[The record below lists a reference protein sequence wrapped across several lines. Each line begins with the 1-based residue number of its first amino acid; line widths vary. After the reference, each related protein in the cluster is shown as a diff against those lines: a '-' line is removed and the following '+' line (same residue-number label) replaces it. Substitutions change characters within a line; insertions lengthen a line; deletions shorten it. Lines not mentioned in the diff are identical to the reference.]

1 MFSAEYMPYFAAGL
15 AFASVLLAGYGI
27 MGYLG
32 GAGDAARLKERVSGR
47 PSNTGDS
54 LAAPLVKLGRSLAA
68 NFEKIGS
75 KVGPKDEAEISR
87 NRTALI
93 QAGLRSSNS
102 AFLFQG
108 VKVFLAVVFAGGFL
122 LIRFLGEMEMT
133 VVMTCISAVVAAGL
147 GVYAPE
153 IWLRKKIARRQLA
166 VANELPD
173 ALDLL
178 VVCVESGM
186 GLDQA
191 IDRVC
196 AELALSGPV
205 ISAELKLMTLELR
218 AGKARGDALRGLSDR
233 VGLDDLSSLTSL
245 LVQADIFGISV
256 GRTLRVYSDAMRTKR
271 SQRAEE
277 LAAKL
282 PVKLLL
288 PLVGFIL
295 PALFVA
301 IMGPA
306 GLTFVEIFS
315 KVNN

>member
-1 MFSAEYMPYFAAGL
+1 MSGSDYLPLFAACL
-15 AFASVLLAGYGI
+15 AFVSVLLAARGL

-32 GAGDAARLKERVSGR
+32 NASAAARLKERISGR
-47 PSNTGDS
+47 PQRRRDS
-54 LAAPLVKLGRSLAA
+54 LLAPLAGLGRALTAH
-68 NFEKIGS
+68 FERIGA
-75 KVGPKDEAEISR
+75 KVGPRDAAELDR
-87 NRTALI
+87 NRLALI
-93 QAGLRSSNS
+93 QAGLRTRN
-102 AFLFQG
+102 APVLFQG
-108 VKVFLAVVFAGGFL
+108 VKVFLAVLLGGGFL
-122 LIRFLGEMEMT
+122 AARFFGGLELSVLWTCLGAAFL
-133 VVMTCISAVVAAGL
+133 AVL
-147 GVYAPE
+147 GAYAPE
-153 IWLRKKIARRQLA
+153 AWLRRKVEARRRR
-166 VANELPD
+166 VADELPD

-196 AELALSGPV
+196 TELVLSGPV
-205 ISAELKLMTLELR
+205 ISSELKLMTLELR
-218 AGKARGDALRGLSDR
+218 AGKARADALRGLSER

-245 LVQADIFGISV
+245 LVQADVFGISV

-295 PALFVA
+295 PALFVT

-306 GLTFVEIFS
+306 GLTFIEVFA

>member
-1 MFSAEYMPYFAAGL
+1 MFSAQYMPFFAAGL

-27 MGYLG
+27 MGYLT
-32 GAGDAARLKERVSGR
+32 GAGHTARLKERVSGR
-47 PSNTGDS
+47 AANRTES
-54 LAAPLVKLGRSLAA
+54 LAAPLVKLGRSLAESFA
-68 NFEKIGS
+68 RIGS
-75 KVGPKDEAEISR
+75 KVGPRDEAEIDK

-93 QAGLRSSNS
+93 QAGLRSPNAS
-102 AFLFQG
+102 FLFQG
-108 VKVFLAVVFAGGFL
+108 VKAALAVTLAGGFL
-122 LIRFLGEMEMT
+122 LVRFLGGLELT
-133 VVMTCISAVVAAGL
+133 VVMTCVGAAVAAGL
-147 GVYAPE
+147 GVYLPE
-153 IWLRKKIARRQLA
+153 VWLRRKIAKRQLA
-166 VANELPD
+166 VADELPD

-196 AELALSGPV
+196 RELVTSGPI

-218 AGKARGDALRGLSDR
+218 AGKARGDALRGLSER

-245 LVQADIFGISV
+245 LIQADVFGISV

-306 GLTFVEIFS
+306 GLTFVEVFS

>member
-1 MFSAEYMPYFAAGL
+1 MFSPESIPFFAAGL
-15 AFASVLLAGYGI
+15 AFVSVLLAGYGVI
-27 MGYLG
+27 GYFG
-32 GAGDAARLKERVSGR
+32 GTGNVARLKERVSGKHVNR
-47 PSNTGDS
+47 SDS
-54 LAAPLVKLGRSLAA
+54 LTAPLVEVGKNLAA
-68 NFEKIGS
+68 KFEKIGER
-75 KVGPKDEAEISR
+75 VGPKDEAEVDR

-93 QAGLRSSNS
+93 QAGLRSPN
-102 AFLFQG
+102 AQVKFQG
-108 VKVFLAVVFAGGFL
+108 VKVFLALTFGGLFL
-122 LIRFLGEMEMT
+122 LFRFFGDLELSVLWTCFAT
-133 VVMTCISAVVAAGL
+133 VACASL

-153 IWLRKKIARRQLA
+153 VWLRKKVQKRQLT
-166 VANELPD
+166 VADELPD

-196 AELALSGPV
+196 TELVTSGPV
-205 ISAELKLMTLELR
+205 ISSELKLMTLELR
-218 AGKARGDALRGLSDR
+218 AGKARADALRGLSAR
-233 VGLDDLSSLTSL
+233 VGLDDLGSLTSL
-245 LVQADIFGISV
+245 LVQADVFGISV

-306 GLTFVEIFS
+306 GLTFMEVFS
-315 KVNN
+315 KVN

>member
-1 MFSAEYMPYFAAGL
+1 MFSAQYMPFFAAGL

-27 MGYLG
+27 MGYLT
-32 GAGDAARLKERVSGR
+32 GAGHTARLKERVSGR
-47 PSNTGDS
+47 TANRTES
-54 LAAPLVKLGRSLAA
+54 LAAPLVKLGRSLAESFA
-68 NFEKIGS
+68 RIGS
-75 KVGPKDEAEISR
+75 KVGPRDEAEIDK

-93 QAGLRSSNS
+93 QAGLRSPNAS
-102 AFLFQG
+102 FLFQG
-108 VKVFLAVVFAGGFL
+108 IKAALAVTLAGGFL
-122 LIRFLGEMEMT
+122 LVRFLGGLELT
-133 VVMTCISAVVAAGL
+133 VVMTCVGAAVAAGL
-147 GVYAPE
+147 GVYLPE
-153 IWLRKKIARRQLA
+153 VWLRRKIARRQLA
-166 VANELPD
+166 VADELPD

-196 AELALSGPV
+196 RELVTSGPI

-218 AGKARGDALRGLSDR
+218 AGKARGDALRGLSER

-245 LVQADIFGISV
+245 LIQADVFGISV

-306 GLTFVEIFS
+306 GLTFVEVFS

>member
-1 MFSAEYMPYFAAGL
+1 MADMQLMPLIAAGI

-27 MGYLG
+27 IGYLG
-32 GAGDAARLKERVSGR
+32 GATDTARLKERVSG
-47 PSNTGDS
+47 SSSGKAGA
-54 LAAPLVKLGRSLAA
+54 LVAPLGSLVRNFLGVFGR
-68 NFEKIGS
+68 IGDRL
-75 KVGPKDEAEISR
+75 GPKKADDIDK
-87 NRTALI
+87 NRIRLV
-93 QAGLRSSNS
+93 QAGLRKPDSYKI
-102 AFLFQG
+102 FQG
-108 VKVFLAVVFAGGFL
+108 AKGGLAVSLTGAFFAVRFLAL
-122 LIRFLGEMEMT
+122 TDLPL
-133 VVMTCISAVVAAGL
+133 SATAFGAVLMATIGVYGPEFWLTKKIESRKRAAGD
-147 GVYAPE
+147 
-153 IWLRKKIARRQLA
+153 
-166 VANELPD
+166 ELPD

-196 AELALSGPV
+196 EEMRTSGPV
-205 ISAELKLMTLELR
+205 ISSEFKLLSLELR
-218 AGKARGDALRGLSDR
+218 AGKSRNEALRALAGR
-233 VGLDDLSSLTSL
+233 VGLEDLNSLTSL
-245 LVQADIFGISV
+245 LIQADTFGISV

-306 GLTFVEIFS
+306 GLTFMEVFS

>member
-1 MFSAEYMPYFAAGL
+1 MFSAEYMPFFAAGL

-54 LAAPLVKLGRSLAA
+54 LVAPLVKLGRSLAA

-93 QAGLRSSNS
+93 QAGLRSPNS

-218 AGKARGDALRGLSDR
+218 AGKARGDALRGLSER

-271 SQRAEE
+271 S
-277 LAAKL
+277 
-282 PVKLLL
+282 
-288 PLVGFIL
+288 
-295 PALFVA
+295 
-301 IMGPA
+301 
-306 GLTFVEIFS
+306 
-315 KVNN
+315 

>member
-1 MFSAEYMPYFAAGL
+1 MSGSDLMPLFAAVL
-15 AFASVLLAGYGI
+15 AFASVLLAGWGI
-27 MGYLG
+27 MGWLG
-32 GAGDAARLKERVSGR
+32 GADDTARLKQRISGR
-47 PSNTGDS
+47 AASRGES
-54 LAAPLVKLGRSLAA
+54 LAAPLVKLGRALAA
-68 NFEKIGS
+68 RFERVGA
-75 KVGPKDEAEISR
+75 KVGPRDEAEIAR

-93 QAGLRSSNS
+93 QAGLRSRNVSV
-102 AFLFQG
+102 LFQG
-108 VKVFLAVVFAGGFL
+108 TKVGLSALLGGGFLAV
-122 LIRFLGEMEMT
+122 RFLGGLELT
-133 VVMTCISAVVAAGL
+133 VLMTCLGAVICAGL
-147 GVYAPE
+147 GVYLPE
-153 IWLRKKIARRQLA
+153 VWLRGRVAARQRA
-166 VANELPD
+166 VADELPD

-196 AELALSGPV
+196 AELAASGPV

-218 AGKARGDALRGLSDR
+218 AGKARADALRGLSER

-245 LVQADIFGISV
+245 LIQADVFGISV

-295 PALFVA
+295 PALFVV

-306 GLTFVEIFS
+306 GLTFINVFS

>member
-1 MFSAEYMPYFAAGL
+1 MSGTDLMPLFAAFL
-15 AFASVLLAGYGI
+15 AFASVLLAGWGI
-27 MGYLG
+27 MGWLG
-32 GAGDAARLKERVSGR
+32 GADEAARLKARVSGR
-47 PSNTGDS
+47 AASRRDS
-54 LAAPLVKLGRSLAA
+54 LLAPWTRLGRSLAA
-68 NFEKIGS
+68 YFERIGS
-75 KVGPKDEAEISR
+75 KVGPRDEAEIDR
-87 NRTALI
+87 NRVALI
-93 QAGLRSSNS
+93 QAGLRTRNASV
-102 AFLFQG
+102 LFQG
-108 VKVFLAVVFAGGFL
+108 TKVGLAVALGGGFL
-122 LIRFLGEMEMT
+122 ALRFLAGWDLTVLMT
-133 VVMTCISAVVAAGL
+133 VLGALSCAGL
-147 GVYAPE
+147 GIYAPE
-153 IWLRKKIARRQLA
+153 VWLRGRVSARQRA

-196 AELALSGPV
+196 AELVTSGPV

-218 AGKARGDALRGLSDR
+218 AGKARGDALRGLSER

-306 GLTFVEIFS
+306 GLTFINVFAT
-315 KVNN
+315 VNK

>member
-1 MFSAEYMPYFAAGL
+1 MFSPEYVPFFAAGL
-15 AFASVLLAGYGI
+15 AFVSVLLAGYGI
-27 MGYLG
+27 IGYFG
-32 GAGDAARLKERVSGR
+32 GTGAVARLKERVSGKHVNR
-47 PSNTGDS
+47 SES
-54 LAAPLVKLGRSLAA
+54 LTAPLVELGKSLTDK
-68 NFEKIGS
+68 FEKIGA
-75 KVGPKDEAEISR
+75 KVGPTDEAEVNK
-87 NRTALI
+87 NRRVLI
-93 QAGLRSSNS
+93 QAGLRSPNS
-102 AFLFQG
+102 QVKFQG
-108 VKVFLAVVFAGGFL
+108 IKVFLALSLGGSFLFIKFAAD
-122 LIRFLGEMEMT
+122 IEMT
-133 VVMTCISAVVAAGL
+133 VLMTSLCTVSMAAL

-153 IWLRKKIARRQLA
+153 IWLRRK
-166 VANELPD
+166 VANRRLTVADELPD

-196 AELALSGPV
+196 AELATSGPV
-205 ISAELKLMTLELR
+205 ISAELKIMTLELR
-218 AGKARGDALRGLSDR
+218 AGKARADALRGLSDR

-245 LVQADIFGISV
+245 LVQADVFGISV

-277 LAAKL
+277 MAAKL

-306 GLTFVEIFS
+306 GLTFMNVFA
-315 KVNN
+315 KVN

>member
-1 MFSAEYMPYFAAGL
+1 MITAEYIPFFAAGL
-15 AFASVLLAGYGI
+15 AFVAVLLAGYGVV
-27 MGYLG
+27 GYFS
-32 GAGDAARLKERVSGR
+32 GAGDTARLKERVSGKR
-47 PSNTGDS
+47 VGKGES
-54 LAAPLVKLGRSLAA
+54 LAAPVVELSKSL
-68 NFEKIGS
+68 FSKMEKIGA
-75 KVGPKDEAEISR
+75 KAGPKDEAEADR

-93 QAGLRSSNS
+93 QAGLRSPNS
-102 AFLFQG
+102 QVKFQG
-108 VKVFLAVVFAGGFL
+108 AKVVLAVGLGGIFL
-122 LIRFLGEMEMT
+122 LVRFVAEIEMSVLNT
-133 VVMTCISAVVAAGL
+133 SVSAVALAAL

-153 IWLRKKIARRQLA
+153 MWLRNKVSARQLA

-196 AELALSGPV
+196 TELATSGPI
-205 ISAELKLMTLELR
+205 ISSELKLMTLELR
-218 AGKARGDALRGLSDR
+218 AGKARADALRGLSER

-245 LVQADIFGISV
+245 LIQADIFGISV
-256 GRTLRVYSDAMRTKR
+256 ARTLRVYSDAMRTKR

-306 GLTFVEIFS
+306 ALTFIEVFAN
-315 KVNN
+315 VNG